1 MKLESKTAL
10 ITGGASGIGK
20 ATALCFA
27 REGAEV
33 AIADLNLEKG
43 KNACIE
49 IEKFN
54 RSALAVEVDV
64 ADEESVQHSVQAVLE
79 RFGRIDILVNNAGIS
94 WVKPFFEVSSKDW
107 DRMIRI
113 HLYGCFYFSQAVSR
127 VMIDQGRGGKI
138 LNMASITGFRGSTGR
153 GAYGAAKAGVI
164 NFTRYLSVELAP
176 HNINVNAIA
185 PGPILTPLIEK
196 LWEQIKDYP
205 RDIPLKRFGKPD
217 EVASAALFLCSSDAS
232 YITGQILAVD
242 GGFLAAGQI
251 DRTLP
256 SDSN

>member
-33 AIADLNLEKG
+33 AIADLNLEEG

-49 IEKFN
+49 IEKLN

-64 ADEESVQHSVQAVLE
+64 ADEESVQHSVHAVLE
-79 RFGRIDILVNNAGIS
+79 
-94 WVKPFFEVSSKDW
+94 
-107 DRMIRI
+107 
-113 HLYGCFYFSQAVSR
+113 
-127 VMIDQGRGGKI
+127 
-138 LNMASITGFRGSTGR
+138 
-153 GAYGAAKAGVI
+153 
-164 NFTRYLSVELAP
+164 
-176 HNINVNAIA
+176 
-185 PGPILTPLIEK
+185 
-196 LWEQIKDYP
+196 
-205 RDIPLKRFGKPD
+205 RFGKPD

-232 YITGQILAVD
+232 YITGQTLAVD